1 MGLSRGCDEKGIYS
15 LMYVSGEVANSPEIC
30 LRWQARDNIK
40 EFQTVKC
47 MYTELRSLDFIFQ
60 TMEKV
65 AKVFSHVEKNHVHV
79 SEY

>member
-1 MGLSRGCDEKGIYS
+1 MGLSHGCDEKGIYS

-40 EFQTVKC
+40 EFQTAKG
-47 MYTELRSLDFIFQ
+47 MYTELRSVGFIFQ

-65 AKVFSHVEKNHVHV
+65 AKVFSHMEKNHVHIH
-79 SEY
+79 EY